1 MNDEPES
8 VPHASERAPMRC
20 SALLVAAATLALG
33 AGSAHAQAPSTM
45 QLPAALQPGQRL
57 ALGTMMGQSQVRM
70 IMIGQDGNTV
80 ILMYDAPQGSPQSQ
94 RVLRLENRN
103 GMLEVVYDTSAAS
116 MNLGTA
122 GAARIV
128 PGGNNMYSVEY
139 GPAR

>member
-1 MNDEPES
+1 
-8 VPHASERAPMRC
+8 MRR
-20 SALLVAAATLALG
+20 SSLLLAAAAATLAIG
-33 AGSAHAQAPSTM
+33 TGSVQAQAPSTM

-103 GMLEVVYDTSAAS
+103 GMLEVVYDTSVAS

-128 PGGNNMYSVEY
+128 PAGNNMYSVEY

>member
-1 MNDEPES
+1 M
-8 VPHASERAPMRC
+8 
-20 SALLVAAATLALG
+20 LVAVATLALG
-33 AGSAHAQAPSTM
+33 AGFAHAQAPSTM

-80 ILMYDAPQGSPQSQ
+80 TLMYDAPQGSPQSQ

-128 PGGNNMYSVEY
+128 PGGSGMYSVEY
-139 GPAR
+139 GPPR